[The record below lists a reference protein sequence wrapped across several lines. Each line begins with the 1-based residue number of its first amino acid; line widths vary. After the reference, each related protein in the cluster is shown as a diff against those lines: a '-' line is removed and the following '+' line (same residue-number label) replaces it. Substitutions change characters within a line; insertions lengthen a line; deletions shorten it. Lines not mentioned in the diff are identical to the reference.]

1 MDYCA
6 QIINKIKLFEITF
19 CYFSFFATYH
29 FQVETALQVDT
40 ATSIELRLHAEIVT
54 GSAPYI
60 LATLA

>member
-6 QIINKIKLFEITF
+6 QIINKIK

-54 GSAPYI
+54 GSAP
-60 LATLA
+60 

>member
-6 QIINKIKLFEITF
+6 QIINKIKLSWN
-19 CYFSFFATYH
+19 YFLLFFMFATYH

-54 GSAPYI
+54 GSAP
-60 LATLA
+60 